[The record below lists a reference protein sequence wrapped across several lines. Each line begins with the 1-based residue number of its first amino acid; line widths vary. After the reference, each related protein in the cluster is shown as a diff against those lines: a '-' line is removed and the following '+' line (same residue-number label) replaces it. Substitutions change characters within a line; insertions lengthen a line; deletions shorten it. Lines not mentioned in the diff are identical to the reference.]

1 MDNIEMQIQAH
12 VNAFIDK
19 AAQETDDL
27 ILGTM
32 EDYLT
37 EEGYHKKIEI
47 NGANLKAIVE
57 KQIAKKLISIRKIKR
72 FDGYDMGNC
81 PVCGEALDNSFYENL
96 NYCFV
101 CGQKIDW
108 SDEDEM

>member
-1 MDNIEMQIQAH
+1 MDSLEMQIQAH

-37 EEGYHKKIEI
+37 EEGYHKIIEI

-57 KQIAKKLISIRKIKR
+57 KQIAKKPLEGGMFHCSVCMFPLKR
-72 FDGYDMGNC
+72 
-81 PVCGEALDNSFYENL
+81 ELDK
-96 NYCFV
+96 YCRD

-108 SDEDEM
+108 SD